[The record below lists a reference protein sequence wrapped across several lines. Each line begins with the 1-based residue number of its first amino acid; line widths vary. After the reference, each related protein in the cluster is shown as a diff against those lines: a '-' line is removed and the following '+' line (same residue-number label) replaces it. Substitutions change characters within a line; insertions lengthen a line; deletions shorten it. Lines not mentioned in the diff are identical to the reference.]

1 MIEKRDVLIVARTW
15 KRKVKI
21 DIGDPTR
28 DEIDNNIMGILLR
41 NYGRPSAEPAE
52 MFVVCGSSS
61 CIMLSAGPSAVV
73 ECVRRVDQALDEQH
87 VLCSTLFP

>member
-28 DEIDNNIMGILLR
+28 DEIDNNIMDILLR

-52 MFVVCGSSS
+52 MFVGVHHRAS
-61 CIMLSAGPSAVV
+61 CCPPARQQSWSASVA
-73 ECVRRVDQALDEQH
+73 
-87 VLCSTLFP
+87 

>member
-52 MFVVCGSSS
+52 MLVVVHHRAS
-61 CIMLSAGPSAVV
+61 CCPPARQQLWSASVA
-73 ECVRRVDQALDEQH
+73 
-87 VLCSTLFP
+87 